1 MHVREKIIDRRL
13 KVANQLNAKFL
24 EHLGE
29 VENRELEKPD
39 QKEPELNV
47 GFVEISHEGD
57 PGMMVFKISIFDC
70 LFKNCMPTSYAKVM
84 LKTMFQLLQQAQR

>member
-29 VENRELEKPD
+29 VQNRELEKPD
-39 QKEPELNV
+39 QKEPELNI

-57 PGMMVFKISIFDC
+57 PGILVDSSAFKPN
-70 LFKNCMPTSYAKVM
+70 FKEKYA
-84 LKTMFQLLQQAQR
+84 LNPLLCVQP